1 MEVTYY
7 MRPDGRMKTI
17 DMTLI
22 NDEDEKFF
30 VENDYVVSMEQLMTG
45 DIVVYARPSDM
56 DEEDEVMVFDRGRG
70 CPEVI
75 KELREICEKT
85 FENA

>member
-1 MEVTYY
+1 MEVTFYQ
-7 MRPDGRMKTI
+7 RPNGRARVI

-30 VENDYVVSMEQLMTG
+30 VENGYVISMEELTTG
-45 DIVVYARPSDM
+45 DIVVYVHPLNL

-70 CPEVI
+70 CPEVM